1 MRAKEFIVEAPGRY
15 KPYQRT
21 TLDNDKL
28 EELMKNSNVRMM
40 LDLISRAEGN
50 TDYDTMVGGGKFKD
64 YSSHPQT
71 IVKLKSRNK
80 KGEVEIIPSTA
91 AGRYQ
96 IMAANWIPYKTRLG
110 LKDFSPDSQDKIAI
124 QMLAD
129 RGALPYIL
137 DGKFKAAIKK
147 TGNQWTSLPASDISQ
162 GYGPKD
168 WKWVNNNLADLKK
181 TYDTN
186 KQQDTQVAKTEPS
199 TLEKLRKKAS
209 DIISPVIS
217 ATTTTAKEPPAKKS
231 QPGYYSVGDS
241 HAQGVGGY
249 SGKQWS
255 NLGQTGSSA
264 FDKQHLANI
273 KNIPAGSVVALSM
286 GANDL
291 GSAKLSD
298 IVDQVNKTIAA
309 SKAQG
314 HQVVYL
320 LPTASSNPKL
330 QQKREELRQALLK
343 SLDSRDIL
351 DLGVAPS
358 GKEVRGGD
366 DVHLDPK
373 GYKKYGEYI
382 TQMFTPGSKPSEPPK
397 EVTPP
402 PQSNVV
408 KSVAQPPTV
417 KTTPEPT
424 VNAAPKTDS
433 SLVQQYVDAN
443 KPAQT
448 TKSKPE
454 EKPVQKP
461 EQSAIKK
468 SQVKID
474 SPEYEKMMWDKQIAA
489 GDKFSKER
497 EARLEKERVAKSKG
511 LPIEPPITEPD
522 LDPKGWAAYDAYMD
536 KLQTEK
542 GDKFSKEY
550 QAAEKK
556 AQSTPPEDE
565 SYYTKFMNLFK

>member
-1 MRAKEFIVEAPGRY
+1 MRAKEFIVEATGRFQ
-15 KPYQRT
+15 QRY
-21 TLDNDKL
+21 TLDDEQLTQLRN
-28 EELMKNSNVRMM
+28 NSNIRIM

-50 TDYDTMVGGGKFKD
+50 TKYNTIVGGGEFND
-64 YSSHPQT
+64 FSTHPKKT
-71 IVKLKSRNK
+71 VNIKSLKK
-80 KGEVEIIPSTA
+80 IIPSDA

-96 IMAANWIPYKTRLG
+96 IMGFNWGPYSSRLG
-110 LKDFSPDSQDKIAI
+110 LKDFSPESQDKIAI

-129 RGALPYIL
+129 RGALNSIL
-137 DGKFKAAIKK
+137 KGDFKDAVGKAK
-147 TGNQWTSLPASDISQ
+147 NVWTSLPSTEKKYHQ
-162 GYGPKD
+162 GYGPKN
-168 WKWVNNNLADLKK
+168 WKWLESNVADLKK
-181 TYDTN
+181 QYTTD
-186 KQQDTQVAKTEPS
+186 KPKDTQVATSEPS
-199 TLEKLRKKAS
+199 TLDKIRKKAS

-217 ATTTTAKEPPAKKS
+217 ATTTTAKEPTAKKS
-231 QPGYYSVGDS
+231 QPGYYTVGDS

-255 NLGQTGSSA
+255 NLGQKGSSA

-273 KNIPAGSVVALSM
+273 KNIPAGSVVALSL

-291 GSAKLSD
+291 GSAKISD

-343 SLDSRDIL
+343 SLESRDIL

-358 GKEVRGGD
+358 GKEIRGGD

-382 TQMFTPGSKPSEPPK
+382 TQMFTPGSKPTEPSK
-397 EVTPP
+397 EVTPKTEP
-402 PQSNVV
+402 NTV
-408 KSVAQPPTV
+408 KSVTTPPPPV
-417 KTTPEPT
+417 KTITEPPAT
-424 VNAAPKTDS
+424 KATTKTDS
-433 SLVQQYVDAN
+433 SIVQQYVDAN
-443 KPAQT
+443 RPTQTSKP
-448 TKSKPE
+448 KPE
-454 EKPVQKP
+454 EKPTQKP
-461 EQSAIKK
+461 EQPAVKK

-489 GDKFSKER
+489 GDKFSRER
-497 EARLEKERVAKSKG
+497 EARLEKERVARSKG
-511 LPIEPPITEPD
+511 LPIEPPVTEPD

-542 GDKFSKEY
+542 GDKFSQEY
-550 QAAEKK
+550 QNAEKK
-556 AQSTPPEDE
+556 TQATPPKDD

>member
-1 MRAKEFIVEAPGRY
+1 MRAKEFIVENSGRY
-15 KPYQRT
+15 QQRS
-21 TLDNDKL
+21 TLDNEQFGQL
-28 EELMKNSNVRMM
+28 RNNPNVRIM

-50 TDYDTMVGGGKFKD
+50 TNYNTVVGGGEFKD
-64 YSSHPQT
+64 FSTHPNKQ
-71 IVKLKSRNK
+71 VNLVSRNRAGK
-80 KGEVEIIPSTA
+80 KVVIPSDA

-96 IMAANWIPYKTRLG
+96 IMGFNWPSYSQRLG
-110 LKDFSPDSQDKIAI
+110 LKDFSPESQDKIAI

-129 RGALPYIL
+129 RGALNSIL
-137 DGKFKAAIKK
+137 KGDFKDAVNKAK
-147 TGNQWTSLPASDISQ
+147 NVWTSLPSTEKKYHQ

-168 WKWVNNNLADLKK
+168 WKWLESNVADLKK
-181 TYDTN
+181 QYATD
-186 KQQDTQVAKTEPS
+186 KPKDTQVATTEPS
-199 TLEKLRKKAS
+199 TLDKLRKKAS
-209 DIISPVIS
+209 DIVSPVIS

-255 NLGQTGSSA
+255 NLGQKGSSA

-273 KNIPAGSVVALSM
+273 KNIPAGSVVALSL

-358 GKEVRGGD
+358 GKEIRGGD

-382 TQMFTPGSKPSEPPK
+382 TQMFTPGAKEPAPQVTTTTKPEVKPEPVK
-397 EVTPP
+397 VTKPET
-402 PQSNVV
+402 
-408 KSVAQPPTV
+408 SVAQ
-417 KTTPEPT
+417 
-424 VNAAPKTDS
+424 A
-433 SLVQQYVDAN
+433 YIDAN
-443 KPAQT
+443 RPNQQIKP
-448 TKSKPE
+448 
-454 EKPVQKP
+454 KPVQEPTKP
-461 EQSAIKK
+461 EPIKQK
-468 SQVKID
+468 PEFIPGT
-474 SPEYEKMMWDKQIAA
+474 PEYDTRMEKLQTAA

-497 EARLEKERVAKSKG
+497 AERLEREEEARQEKRMA
-511 LPIEPPITEPD
+511 D
-522 LDPKGWAAYDAYMD
+522 L
-536 KLQTEK
+536 
-542 GDKFSKEY
+542 GDKWSREN
-550 QAAEKK
+550 AATND
-556 AQSTPPEDE
+556 QPTTPKDD
-565 SYYTKFMNLFK
+565 SYYTKFKNLFK